1 MRRKVCIAVSFSTIR
16 YYFREAFISI
26 FRNSWFS
33 AASVGV
39 VAISL
44 LILGSTLL
52 LVINA
57 REIIKNIEDDIEISV
72 YLNEEAEIEDI
83 NRMQRDIKA
92 MLGVAQVEYVPKERA
107 LLDMGDWLND
117 HEDLMAGLK
126 DNNPLPNA
134 FRVKAISP
142 EHVPFL
148 AQRLGGMEFTDKVRW
163 GQEVVEKLMTLS
175 RWIRVAGMVMM
186 GLLGA
191 AAVFLIATTIR
202 LSVFARR
209 KEIGIMKFLGATN
222 WFVRMPFLLEGMFLG
237 LVGSV
242 FAVLVIYFGY
252 GTLVSSVGDAI
263 PFMKMVSDPVI
274 IMYLMEGMLLLG
286 LLIGLIGSMI
296 SIRKFLQV

>member
-1 MRRKVCIAVSFSTIR
+1 
-16 YYFREAFISI
+16 
-26 FRNSWFS
+26 
-33 AASVGV
+33 
-39 VAISL
+39 
-44 LILGSTLL
+44 
-52 LVINA
+52 
-57 REIIKNIEDDIEISV
+57 
-72 YLNEEAEIEDI
+72 
-83 NRMQRDIKA
+83 
-92 MLGVAQVEYVPKERA
+92 
-107 LLDMGDWLND
+107 
-117 HEDLMAGLK
+117 
-126 DNNPLPNA
+126 
-134 FRVKAISP
+134 
-142 EHVPFL
+142 
-148 AQRLGGMEFTDKVRW
+148 MEFTDKVRW

-175 RWIRVAGMVMM
+175 SWIRVAGMVMM
-186 GLLGA
+186 GMLGA